1 MDLET
6 GRSHSAQ
13 KQKKKKKAIRHN
25 VPRSYQ
31 YLTSSCLLL
40 LLLLLRLRLRLCL
53 IILDPSACTPV
64 VFLPCPAS
72 QAAILIFLFFLF
84 LSFSLSLVL
93 LFFFLP
99 FYSIS
104 SIFPRHSCSSF
115 SSYPRLHISHI
126 SLQIRSKQ
134 KVTVPS
140 GHSVSPLRCSLFRT
154 NQPTFSFY
162 FFSLFN
168 RAVAWSWLVA

>member
-13 KQKKKKKAIRHN
+13 KKKKKKAIRHN

-53 IILDPSACTPV
+53 IILDLSACTPV

-84 LSFSLSLVL
+84 LSFSLSSVL
-93 LFFFLP
+93 LFFFFLFTQSHPSFLATLVLP
-99 FYSIS
+99 
-104 SIFPRHSCSSF
+104 
-115 SSYPRLHISHI
+115 
-126 SLQIRSKQ
+126 
-134 KVTVPS
+134 
-140 GHSVSPLRCSLFRT
+140 SPLTLAFIFHTFHCKYDQNRKLPSHLGIPCLRCGAAWPEQTSQLFH
-154 NQPTFSFY
+154 FI
-162 FFSLFN
+162 FSLFN
-168 RAVAWSWLVA
+168 RAVAWS